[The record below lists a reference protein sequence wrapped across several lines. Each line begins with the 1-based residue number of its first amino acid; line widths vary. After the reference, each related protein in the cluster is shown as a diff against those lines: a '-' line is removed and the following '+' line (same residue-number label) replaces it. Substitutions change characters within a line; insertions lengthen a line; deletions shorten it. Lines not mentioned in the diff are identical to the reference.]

1 VAVRDARHRLPL
13 LSWVPTVVLVVIVA
27 AAGWLWFRRPDLYN
41 SLVPARQDLVRNVA
55 IGVGAA
61 LFVSIGV
68 TFVFLVIR
76 FWDQLKTYW
85 RWCVGVL
92 AIVYGVAH
100 VILAWRA
107 SRLPTPHGSVFKW
120 KDEIIRYLAA
130 FTAVGFAVLLMAV
143 MIPWIF
149 DRAEGRSFRSFVA
162 VRHVRASK
170 SGFLTVISVLSILG
184 VAVSSCALCGVTSVM
199 GGFGADLKRK
209 ILGNNAHITI
219 DTSNVGGFK
228 DWDEVLDHVRLAPGV
243 AAATPVVRGEG
254 MASSSSNTS
263 GALVRG
269 VDPGSIGNVI
279 DLLKN
284 IEVGKFDY
292 LEHPEKLTRLPPD
305 EIIGLGPGGEPYLK
319 GPDLNFGVDLDPA
332 VKEAL
337 KGPPV
342 HPGLIVGREFAKTL
356 HAYVGDDITL
366 ISPMGD
372 LGPMGVLPKSRRF
385 RIAAIFYSG
394 MYEYDAT
401 HVYMTKE
408 AAQDLFSMGDAVS
421 TIEVKVV
428 DAERASDFRGA
439 VEQATARSD
448 LRVRD
453 WRELNK
459 NLFSALKLEKVAT
472 FVILSIAILVA
483 SFCIICTLL
492 LMVTEKGKEI
502 AILKAVGASD
512 NAIMSVFMTEGI
524 IIGTIGTALGVVTGL
539 VFCLSLS
546 IYGVRLDPDVYYI
559 DRLPV
564 AVNGSD
570 YIAVAL
576 AAVVICTISTI
587 YPARAASMLR
597 PVDGLRWE

>member
-1 VAVRDARHRLPL
+1 MTAILAASCAVSTWLLIRSSSLFDPASKPRQELFRD
-13 LSWVPTVVLVVIVA
+13 
-27 AAGWLWFRRPDLYN
+27 G
-41 SLVPARQDLVRNVA
+41 A
-55 IGVGAA
+55 IGTGF
-61 LFVSIGV
+61 LF
-68 TFVFLVIR
+68 
-76 FWDQLKTYW
+76 
-85 RWCVGVL
+85 
-92 AIVYGVAH
+92 GVALVAGLIRWAAH
-100 VILAWRA
+100 NSESIRHHWRGWVRGFAIGFGILHGTLAWLA
-107 SRLPTPHGSVFKW
+107 SRLPAPHGSTFKL
-120 KDEIIRYLAA
+120 KHEVIRYAA
-130 FTAVGFAVLLMAV
+130 AATAVTFVILFMVGL
-143 MIPWIF
+143 IPWLF

-170 SGFLTVISVLSILG
+170 SGFLTVISFLSILG

-219 DTSNVGGFK
+219 DTGDINGFT
-228 DWDEVLDHVRLAPGV
+228 DWQDVLQHVRLVPGV
-243 AAATPVVRGEG
+243 TAATPVVRGEG

-269 VDPGSIGNVI
+269 IDTGSIGNVI
-279 DLLKN
+279 DLIKN
-284 IEVGKFDY
+284 IEVGKFEY
-292 LEHPEKLTRLPPD
+292 LEVPDKLTRLPA
-305 EIIGLGPGGEPYLK
+305 EEVIGLGPGGEPYLK
-319 GPDLNFGVDLDPA
+319 GPDLSFGGVDLDPA
-332 VKEAL
+332 VREAL

-342 HPGLIVGREFAKTL
+342 YPGLVVGREFAKTL
-356 HAYVGDDITL
+356 HAYVGDEITL
-366 ISPMGD
+366 VSPLGD
-372 LGPMGVLPKSRRF
+372 LGPMGILPRSRRF

-408 AAQDLFSMGDAVS
+408 AAQDLFSMGNGVS
-421 TIEVKVV
+421 AIEVKVSE
-428 DAERASDFRGA
+428 AERASDLRGP
-439 VEQATARSD
+439 VEQAVGRSD

-472 FVILSIAILVA
+472 FIILSIAILVA

-502 AILKAVGASD
+502 AILKAVGATD
-512 NAIMSVFMTEGI
+512 NAIMKVFMTEGI
-524 IIGTIGTALGVVTGL
+524 IIGAIGTVLGVVTGL

-546 IYGVRLDPDVYYI
+546 IYGVRLDPEVYYI

-564 AVNGSD
+564 SVSGSD
-570 YIAVAL
+570 YVAVAI
-576 AAVVICTISTI
+576 AALIICTLSTI